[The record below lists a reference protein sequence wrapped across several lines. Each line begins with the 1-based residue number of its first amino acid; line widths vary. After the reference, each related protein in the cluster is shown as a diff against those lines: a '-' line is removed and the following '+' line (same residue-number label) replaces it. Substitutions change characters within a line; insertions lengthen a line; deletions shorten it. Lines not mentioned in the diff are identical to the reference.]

1 MSNWTCAEL
10 TVPDLSVAT
19 FIAPGAVLIGQVR
32 LSPGVS
38 VWYGAVLRGDVAEI
52 LVGED
57 TNIQDGAVL
66 HGDPDCPV
74 LLGCRVTVGH
84 RAVIHGT
91 VIEDECLIGIGAIVL
106 NGATVGTQSIVAAG
120 TVVTKSIPP
129 RSLVAGVPGRVI
141 RTVTSAE
148 IAERTSHALQYRA
161 LAQQYRS
168 AQKSLA

>member
-1 MSNWTCAEL
+1 MSNWHCGEL
-10 TVPDLSVAT
+10 TIPDLSEALFV
-19 FIAPGAVLIGQVR
+19 APGATVIGQVK

-57 TNIQDGAVL
+57 TNIQDGAIL

-74 LLGCRVTVGH
+74 ILGCRVTVGH

-106 NGATVGTQSIVAAG
+106 NGATVGSQSIVAAG
-120 TVVTKSIPP
+120 AVVTRPVPP
-129 RSLVAGVPGRVI
+129 RSLVAGVPARVI
-141 RTVTSAE
+141 RPVTEAE
-148 IAERTSHALQYRA
+148 IAERSSHALHYRT
-161 LAQQYRS
+161 LAERYRNT
-168 AQKSLA
+168 QNSLA